1 MRTLNM
7 TIAIGA
13 IAALIGAG
21 LVFAY
26 GQNVNERIAEGK
38 ATTAVMVATEDLAE
52 GTPAEA
58 LEGSVEVREV
68 PRAYVPAGAL
78 RSLEDVAGEVLAG
91 PVAEGA
97 QLTRAQFASPQE
109 LALLQP
115 SRGHVA
121 VAVGVD
127 LSPGVARY
135 LQPGSFVDV
144 FVTYDQLATASSSA
158 TGVTVQPVNRRASN
172 RTKLFISGVRVLSV
186 TVAPVPAEQQEQGSA
201 GAFGTGGAT
210 TAATD
215 GVIAVL
221 DVSPRDAERLVNAAT
236 LGELYLALS
245 QEDARHTTPRGVTP
259 DDVVRANR

>member
-21 LVFAY
+21 LVYAY
-26 GQNVNERIAEGK
+26 GQNVNERIAEGR
-38 ATTAVMVATEDLAE
+38 ATVAVVVATEDLAR

-58 LEGSVEVREV
+58 LEDSVEVRAV
-68 PRAYVPAGAL
+68 PRAYVAAGAL

-97 QLTRAQFASPQE
+97 QLTRAQFGSPQE

-115 SRGHVA
+115 SLGHVA

-144 FVTYDQLATASSSA
+144 FVTYDQLATASTT
-158 TGVTVQPVNRRASN
+158 TGVAVQPVNRRASN
-172 RTKLFISGVRVLSV
+172 RTKLFISGARVLSV
-186 TVAPVPAEQQEQGSA
+186 TVAPTTEREEDRPA
-201 GAFGTGGAT
+201 GAFGTGGST
-210 TAATD
+210 TVTTD

-221 DVSPRDAERLVNAAT
+221 DVSPRDAERLVNATT
-236 LGELYLALS
+236 LGQLYLALS
-245 QEDARHTTPRGVTP
+245 QEDAKHTTPRGVTP